1 MDEILQKARELGM
14 LIANSQEFA
23 LVKATE
29 EAQLA
34 DPEATALMMEYSNK
48 QDELSKRASQPNIT
62 KEDFEN
68 IRKEA
73 QEAFEKICQN
83 KNIKAYLEANRAFS
97 SMIEQVNTIIGY
109 FVKGGDAS
117 GCGGNC
123 SSCSGCH

>member
-1 MDEILQKARELGM
+1 MEQILQKAKELGM
-14 LIANSQEFA
+14 MIAESEQFA
-23 LVKATE
+23 RVKDAE
-29 EAQLA
+29 EAQLN
-34 DPEATALMMEYSNK
+34 DSEATQLMMEYSQK
-48 QDELSKRASQPNIT
+48 QDELSKRASEPNIT

-73 QEAFEKICQN
+73 QEAFEKICEN

>member
-1 MDEILQKARELGM
+1 MEEILQKAKELGM
-14 LIANSQEFA
+14 MIADSEQFA
-23 LVKATE
+23 NVKATE
-29 EAQLA
+29 EAQLN

-48 QDELSKRASQPNIT
+48 QDELSKRASAPNVT
-62 KEDFEN
+62 KEDFEA
-68 IRKEA
+68 IKSESQA
-73 QEAFEKICQN
+73 AFEKICTN

-109 FVKGGDAS
+109 FVKGGDSS